1 MEWPQHFLSHR
12 SPRRFANNWCGI
24 SSAWW
29 FPLNNIGF
37 GDHRPN
43 QRIYQYVR
51 AVWYVRVVW
60 KVICFNWLKR
70 REWSSALITGKASH
84 QPTQFNDS
92 NLESPAESRAG
103 DILLCKVRYKL
114 KPRAALAWTGKD
126 PRISPFA
133 WDIVLSCHKVEHDLL
148 LDLSHQWRASHIS
161 HADELEFPLFQDWT
175 GREALTHFRCLA
187 AWSTFRT
194 TYFSETEVKATSR
207 ALLPTQN
214 RPGAFRSQWD
224 VSLLLPSFTLPHHS
238 HCRPSC
244 LLSPRF
250 NGSKRLALPLR
261 LAFLGARG
269 KLQHCL
275 LLAFNKS
282 LGCRKSIQT

>member
-1 MEWPQHFLSHR
+1 MKQRPYHRQGITPTHAVQWFEPGKSSWKPCRWHLALQGSIQAEAQGSLSLDGKR
-12 SPRRFANNWCGI
+12 PKDKPFCG
-24 SSAWW
+24 
-29 FPLNNIGF
+29 
-37 GDHRPN
+37 
-43 QRIYQYVR
+43 
-51 AVWYVRVVW
+51 
-60 KVICFNWLKR
+60 
-70 REWSSALITGKASH
+70 
-84 QPTQFNDS
+84 
-92 NLESPAESRAG
+92 
-103 DILLCKVRYKL
+103 
-114 KPRAALAWTGKD
+114 
-126 PRISPFA
+126 
-133 WDIVLSCHKVEHDLL
+133 IVLSCHKVEHDLL
-148 LDLSHQWRASHIS
+148 LDLPHQWRASHIS

-175 GREALTHFRCLA
+175 GREALTRFRCLA

-261 LAFLGARG
+261 LAFLGALRVN
-269 KLQHCL
+269 C
-275 LLAFNKS
+275 NTVV
-282 LGCRKSIQT
+282 CCWPSINH